1 MPLGHYVSDLFLC
14 SDISQYG
21 DLVFNIHNF
30 VEDHIEAGK
39 VHAFKGAKHEH
50 LKLAIQA
57 TKREVNLPGKVC
69 A

>member
-39 VHAFKGAKHEH
+39 CMLLRV
-50 LKLAIQA
+50 LNMNI
-57 TKREVNLPGKVC
+57 
-69 A
+69 